1 MEEGQ
6 AHLVETSLN
15 ARGVDINII
24 KEILGHTDIATT
36 QRYLHVNV
44 DTGRDAI
51 NDKVGFLLTKGEQ
64 NRAYCDPKSDPTPL
78 KAIS

>member
-1 MEEGQ
+1 MIDNGSRRLEKSHRRAWFDKKKTAYGDLIKSDEG
-6 AHLVETSLN
+6 V
-15 ARGVDINII
+15 R
-24 KEILGHTDIATT
+24 
-36 QRYLHVNV
+36 
-44 DTGRDAI
+44 TGRDAI